1 LIGDRRLPGASS
13 PVRTAWSEENRTLE
27 VKAALTYTPLAAID
41 ASGRMLAIVTVG
53 APPKQLVRVVES
65 LGSDSSI
72 KRTALAR

>member
-27 VKAALTYTPLAAID
+27 VKAALTYTPLPAID

-53 APPKQLVRVVES
+53 ARRRSSLES